1 MSRTRQSPRVSAN
14 VSGMARAIFSD
25 DPTDFD
31 RLSPYMQEYWERI
44 AVRAVVH
51 MNRLRKAEAEMAE
64 QIAAEEAAAA

>member
-1 MSRTRQSPRVSAN
+1 MNRARQSPRVSAS

-44 AVRAVVH
+44 AVRVFVH
-51 MNRLRKAEAEMAE
+51 LNRLKRAKAEMIE
-64 QIAAEEAAAA
+64 QQAQEDAA